1 MSLNTSGDG
10 RHSKALRAWQLALL
24 RFAITMDN
32 ADRLALLAI
41 AAELDAP
48 GSRPSP
54 RPAFRFFY
62 NASAALCHAIINPQ
76 LAASPALLQ
85 QYLTRCDDER
95 LKRALAAA
103 LAIDMS
109 QANPPTRPL
118 KPNSDLWRGLSRRS
132 VSPGTTQRPAIRGTG

>member
-41 AAELDAP
+41 AAELDSP
-48 GSRPSP
+48 GSRPSA
-54 RPAFRFFY
+54 RPAFRFFH
-62 NASAALCHAIINPQ
+62 NASAELCHAIINPQ
-76 LAASPALLQ
+76 LAASAAVLQ
-85 QYLTRCDDER
+85 RHLTRCDDER
-95 LKRALAAA
+95 LRRAFAAA
-103 LAIDMS
+103 LAIDLPL
-109 QANPPTRPL
+109 AKPPTRPL

-132 VSPGTTQRPAIRGTG
+132 VSPGPTQRPAVRGTG